1 MDVSGEL
8 SLRQS
13 AIEAAIKEA
22 LAAQGLEAVGA
33 VKFGEQAVTRTGE
46 APAPRTRRRKGEN
59 AAESAPKPA
68 VTREIVAKVEVRKGT
83 VPPVPAEGS
92 HPVHSMMVQEI
103 EKLLWEEAKFGP
115 DERDIVDTMRRLL
128 GELRYLRTQPAP
140 AIYGNTFTGGSIGV
154 SDPARERDLLRN
166 GLRDL
171 LWYHGA
177 IKQVDGLSSA
187 ELLDRLKNWM
197 EKHSNATH
205 PPLESEVDR
214 VVFDMVRRV
223 KDETRNAKIPTYEE
237 IHAQTLRE
245 MGPRERAEYE
255 GNAICDQCQY
265 AGPRTDEW
273 REMLDF
279 DGALFCPKCV
289 KEDLERREEAE
300 RERAQGMTGDAGY
313 DPLGSEAPAPPRVFT
328 EAPGPDT
335 TARLKRDYSKMLS
348 KDGDEGEE
356 TPGKD
361 EGDDEASHG

>member
-59 AAESAPKPA
+59 AAESAPKPP
-68 VTREIVAKVEVRKGT
+68 VTRETVAKVEVRKGT

-197 EKHSNATH
+197 EKHSNATQPVPVSDPDDEEG
-205 PPLESEVDR
+205 PPR
-214 VVFDMVRRV
+214 VGKPVV
-223 KDETRNAKIPTYEE
+223 
-237 IHAQTLRE
+237 
-245 MGPRERAEYE
+245 RAE
-255 GNAICDQCQY
+255 
-265 AGPRTDEW
+265 
-273 REMLDF
+273 L
-279 DGALFCPKCV
+279 
-289 KEDLERREEAE
+289 
-300 RERAQGMTGDAGY
+300 
-313 DPLGSEAPAPPRVFT
+313 PAPPRVFT